1 MSSRS
6 SAWAPVVDD
15 SRRRPLTA
23 AERERY
29 ARNVL
34 VPEVGMAGQ
43 ERIRAA
49 RVLLV
54 GAGALG
60 SPAALYLAAAGVGT
74 LGIIDPDVVEVSNLQ
89 RQVLHTT
96 GAAGRAKTDS
106 ARAAL
111 AALNPDVE
119 LVTVPE
125 RVTSANALT
134 LLEGWDVVV
143 DGTDNFPTRYLLG
156 DATVLLGV
164 PLVHGSVLRSHGQV
178 SVFDAAHGPCYRCL
192 HPEPPPPGSVPSCA
206 EAGVLGVLPGIIGSM
221 QATEALKLVV
231 GGARPLI
238 GRLLVLDAWG
248 ARVDEL
254 TVARNPDCPVC
265 GRRPSITRAS
275 GLIDYETWCALP
287 QAPDD
292 GQDGERA
299 VSQVSA
305 AWLRE
310 RIEAGRAPAVL
321 DVREQVEVELR
332 AFAGA
337 RHIPLGEVVERL
349 GELDP
354 TRPTV
359 VLCAA
364 GVRSLRAIEAL
375 REAGYP
381 GELINLEG
389 GLRAW
394 DALG

>member
-15 SRRRPLTA
+15 SRRRALTA

-96 GAAGRAKTDS
+96 DAAGRAKTDS

-156 DATVLLGV
+156 DATVLLGA

-221 QATEALKLVV
+221 QATEVLKLVV

-287 QAPDD
+287 PAPD
-292 GQDGERA
+292 GEDGEGA

-305 AWLRE
+305 AELRE
-310 RIEAGRAPAVL
+310 QIETGTAPAVL
-321 DVREQVEVELR
+321 DVREEVEVELR

-354 TRPTV
+354 ARPTV

-375 REAGYP
+375 RAAGYP
-381 GELINLEG
+381 GELINLKG
-389 GLRAW
+389 GLRSW

>member
-15 SRRRPLTA
+15 SRRRALTA

-34 VPEVGMAGQ
+34 VPEVGLAGQ

-96 GAAGRAKTDS
+96 DAAGRAKTDS

-221 QATEALKLVV
+221 QATEVLKLVV

-254 TVARNPDCPVC
+254 TVARNPGCPVC

-287 QAPDD
+287 PAPD
-292 GQDGERA
+292 GEDGEGA
-299 VSQVSA
+299 VSRVSA
-305 AWLRE
+305 AELRE
-310 RIEAGRAPAVL
+310 QIETGTAPAVL
-321 DVREQVEVELR
+321 DVREDVEVELR
-332 AFAGA
+332 AFAGS

-354 TRPTV
+354 ARPTV

-375 REAGYP
+375 RAAGYP

-389 GLRAW
+389 GLRSW